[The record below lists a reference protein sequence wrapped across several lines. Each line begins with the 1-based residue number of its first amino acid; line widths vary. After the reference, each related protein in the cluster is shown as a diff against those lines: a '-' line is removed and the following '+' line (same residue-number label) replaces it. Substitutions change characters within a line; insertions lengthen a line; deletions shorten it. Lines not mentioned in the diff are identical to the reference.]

1 MYVWKMTSH
10 STLYLT
16 SVFNW
21 LPTVAPM
28 LTAGVVKDCV
38 SIPWEMKLTTALQR
52 KMIKQLSPK
61 VAKSRTAYGAT
72 AEPPTIRTLHLEA
85 LQSAKQA
92 LHFVKKIEKVVFRGA
107 LSRRWAQVP
116 RLERVHPFWSE
127 DFGQLLDP
135 ARMKSRALYSSE
147 HLIKLTAAK
156 PTSGAGANQLLALAT
171 IEELCQ
177 ELSVELDGQFFK
189 NIPD

>member
-1 MYVWKMTSH
+1 
-10 STLYLT
+10 
-16 SVFNW
+16 
-21 LPTVAPM
+21 M